1 MTNSTDPFNLEAV
14 GSKID
19 RGISFIIYSDP
30 GIGKTTMSATLP
42 SDVTLII
49 NTEAGLGPL
58 LGSGHHVFNVVKAC
72 NNTGKDLE
80 AVMSDI
86 YLKLRTGDHPYENV
100 VVDNLSELEQ
110 QLIHS
115 LTTKHGKEVPEL
127 REYGEA
133 SYKMKEWLHNFRD
146 LVFNN
151 INVIFNAWEFPLD
164 IRNSDGQV
172 LTKTFPMVGKK
183 IAPQACG
190 IVDCVGHLEIYPKSG
205 KRWVRFGP
213 HDQYIT
219 KSQFKGLDMGE
230 QPEFPYILDKL
241 RAYDYS
247 GDNKSGSAEDEA
259 DAQTETKSTKTKGV
273 KDGSS

>member
-1 MTNSTDPFNLEAV
+1 MTTKPTDPFALETA

-19 RGISFIIYSDP
+19 RGISFVIYSDP
-30 GIGKTTMSATLP
+30 GIGKTTLATTLP
-42 SDVTLII
+42 PNETLII

-58 LGSGHHVFNVVKAC
+58 LGTGHNVFNVVKAV
-72 NNTGKDLE
+72 NNSDKDLE
-80 AVMSDI
+80 QVISDI
-86 YLKLRTGDHPYENV
+86 YRMLRTSNARFENV

-110 QLIHS
+110 LLIHH
-115 LTTKHGKEVPEL
+115 LTTKRGKEVPEL
-127 REYGEA
+127 REYGE
-133 SYKMKEWLHNFRD
+133 SSFKMKEWVHNFRD

-151 INVIFNAWEFPLD
+151 INVVFNAWEFPLD

-183 IAPQACG
+183 LAPQVCG

-213 HDQYIT
+213 HDQFIT

-230 QPEFPYILDKL
+230 PPEFPHILQKL
-241 RAYDYS
+241 RDYDYTQ
-247 GDNKSGSAEDEA
+247 N
-259 DAQTETKSTKTKGV
+259 DAQSG
-273 KDGSS
+273 

>member
-1 MTNSTDPFNLEAV
+1 MTNPADPFNLESV
-14 GSKID
+14 GNKID

-30 GIGKTTMSATLP
+30 GIGKTTMACTLP
-42 SDVTLII
+42 SQVTLII
-49 NTEAGLGPL
+49 NTEAGLGPI

-80 AVMSDI
+80 SVISDI

-115 LTTKHGKEVPEL
+115 LTSKRGKEVPEL

-133 SYKMKEWLHNFRD
+133 AYKMKEWVHNFRD

-151 INVIFNAWEFPLD
+151 INVVFNAWEFPLD

-172 LTKTFPMVGKK
+172 LTKTFPMCGKK
-183 IAPQACG
+183 LAPQACG

-213 HDQYIT
+213 HDQFIT

-230 QPEFPYILDKL
+230 LPEFPHILDKL

-247 GDNKSGSAEDEA
+247 ADYPQDEV
-259 DAQTETKSTKTKGV
+259 DVQKETKNEKKKGV
-273 KDGSS
+273 KDGNS